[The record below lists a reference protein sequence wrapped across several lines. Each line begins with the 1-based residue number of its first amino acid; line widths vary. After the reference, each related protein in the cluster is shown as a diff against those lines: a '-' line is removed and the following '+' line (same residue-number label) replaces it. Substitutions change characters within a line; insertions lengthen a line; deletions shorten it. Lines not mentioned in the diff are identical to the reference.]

1 MKPVLASILAAQ
13 ALLAAA
19 TDIYVSVD
27 GSDTNT
33 GDSEDNPFRTLSKA
47 QKTVRGLTEDALLDD
62 VNVHIAPGKYVLSAP
77 LQFHALD
84 SGNNGFAVNWIGSN
98 ATISGGLEV
107 KGWTVGDDGV
117 YSAEVPNNTQSRN
130 LFVGGQAANYARR
143 MINDRTAFTFTE
155 NGMSWS
161 DPAYDWLMTTD
172 GIDNAEV
179 RFINSF
185 TDRYAPIEAVRDR
198 ELIMKQ
204 HSWANQLIG
213 YDMVSDPHDDFGVW
227 VQNSRALLTEGG
239 EFFLDSEVGKVY
251 YMPLEGEDM
260 DVVDAYLGIQ
270 ETLLSIGGTYDD
282 PSHHISFH
290 GLEFVSL
297 PNGQAHTTADCFPSG
312 ALDVAQATKSR
323 LCRPTDRRIYWREH
337 NMARVR
343 SHTAGLVAD
352 AKCCANQR
360 RQQHCLVRLHIQ
372 PARRRG
378 HWYWKR

>member
-1 MKPVLASILAAQ
+1 MRKMKRVLASILAAQ

-19 TDIYVSVD
+19 TDIYVSLD
-27 GSDTNT
+27 GSDSNT

-47 QKTVRGLTEDALLDD
+47 QETVRSLTADALLDD

-77 LQFHALD
+77 LRFDALD

-107 KGWTVGDDGV
+107 KGWTAGGDGV

-185 TDRYAPIEAVRDR
+185 TDRYAPIEAVGDR

-204 HSWANQLIG
+204 HSWTNQLIG
-213 YDMVSDPHDDFGVW
+213 YDMISDPHADFGVW

-239 EFFLDSEVGKVY
+239 EFFLDSQVGKVY

-260 DVVDAYLGIQ
+260 DAVDAYLGIQ

-282 PSHHISFH
+282 PIHDISFH

-297 PNGQAHTTADCFPSG
+297 PNDQAHTTTDCFTSG

-323 LCRPTDRRIYWREH
+323 LCRPTDRGIYW
-337 NMARVR
+337 
-343 SHTAGLVAD
+343 
-352 AKCCANQR
+352 
-360 RQQHCLVRLHIQ
+360 
-372 PARRRG
+372 
-378 HWYWKR
+378 